1 MIHIVFGPLSFLDF
15 WTSGITIRLLHV
27 FVMPCYS
34 VFYHLVVLGYTFL
47 SSGEKNS
54 PLYDAADYHSRGRVT
69 ISVLYFLGFAVITP
83 VAVHFMY
90 YMLHIVKLYL
100 ADFLMYRLQPI
111 LDAGHHTDAAQ
122 EAVSAPVAVDPNA
135 GAAASVAAVTSTEKE
150 GVVAGQK
157 ATIPPISE
165 TEETEE
171 TEIIVDPIIYT

>member
-1 MIHIVFGPLSFLDF
+1 MIHIVFGPLTFLDF
-15 WTSGITIRLLHV
+15 WTSGIAIRLLHV
-27 FVMPCYS
+27 FVMLSYS
-34 VFYHLVVLGYTFL
+34 LFYHLVVLGYTFL

-100 ADFLMYRLQPI
+100 ADLVMYRLQPI

-135 GAAASVAAVTSTEKE
+135 GPASAAAAADKE
-150 GVVAGQK
+150 GVVGGQK